1 MWIIRGEQESTQ
13 EAGGARGWGLP
24 VPVGRGWGW
33 LLPNLSKEV
42 GFFFPLAWGGKGEL
56 SHFGHETQTSPRQGT
71 RKFFKAPI
79 KGLGE
84 VRGF

>member
-1 MWIIRGEQESTQ
+1 MWIIRGEQEYTQ
-13 EAGGARGWGLP
+13 EAGGVRAGGTGANGEGTELAA
-24 VPVGRGWGW
+24 
-33 LLPNLSKEV
+33 SKRFKGE
-42 GFFFPLAWGGKGEL
+42 FFCTGGEGEL

>member
-1 MWIIRGEQESTQ
+1 MWIIRGEQEYTQ
-13 EAGGARGWGLP
+13 EAGGVRAGGYRAFRGGD
-24 VPVGRGWGW
+24 GAGFEQTFQRR
-33 LLPNLSKEV
+33 
-42 GFFFPLAWGGKGEL
+42 FFFFFFFSWRGEGEL